1 MGAFQQ
7 KVWLITGTSS
17 GFGKRLVASVLARGD
32 CVIAT
37 ARDLEKLRAV
47 FPVPNNRLHLAVL
60 DIADSTELIA
70 QRVKAALAVWGRID
84 VVVNN
89 AGYGVKAV
97 LEEGRAI
104 AALTQFQTNLFG
116 VLNVTNAVL
125 PHMRE
130 RRAGTVVILGSRSAW
145 RPEASPAG
153 LYAASKAAVH
163 AIGETYATE
172 LRPFGVRVLI
182 VAPGSFRTE
191 GVHSYPPT
199 ITTRIPAYE
208 DARNA
213 GLARFAAVA
222 GRERGDP
229 ARAMELLVDV
239 VKGEGRAAGREW
251 PLWLVLGRDAYA
263 DVRAKCARLL
273 ETMDRWEDVATDLE
287 FECEPAQGA

>member
-1 MGAFQQ
+1 
-7 KVWLITGTSS
+7 GTSS

-37 ARDLEKLRAV
+37 ARNLEKLRAV
-47 FPVPNNRLHLAVL
+47 FPTPERRLHLLQL
-60 DIADSTELIA
+60 DISDAAELVQ
-70 QRVKAALAVWGRID
+70 QRVKEALAVWGRID

-97 LEEGRAI
+97 LEEGGAL

-145 RPEASPAG
+145 RAEASPAG

-163 AIGETYATE
+163 AVGETYASE

-182 VAPGSFRTE
+182 VAPGAFRTE
-191 GVHSYPPT
+191 GVHAYPAT
-199 ITTRIPAYE
+199 INTHIPAY
-208 DARNA
+208 DDMRNA
-213 GLARFAAVA
+213 GMARFTAIA
-222 GRERGDP
+222 GHEKGDP
-229 ARAMELLVDV
+229 AKAMELLVDV

-251 PLWLVLGRDAYA
+251 PLWLVLGRDAYV
-263 DVRAKCARLL
+263 DVRAKTQKLL
-273 ETMDRWEDVATDLE
+273 ATMDAWEDVATDLE
-287 FECEPAQGA
+287 FDCDQ